1 LGIINNKDKRRRKT
15 MTGLLTNQQRSK
27 EYYRL
32 SYQCLQT
39 KAEKKCDGKCAF
51 CSLNVHLY
59 VDDPRDATLIKTSA
73 AVDYLNA
80 VAVSKQERANDLM
93 HLLGALFSAALAIAL
108 VVVPVGC
115 VVKSCKNASGGG
127 SASHNSAA
135 SYSSSTYNNSGAA
148 PPAERPTK
156 PSTP

>member
-1 LGIINNKDKRRRKT
+1 MAGML
-15 MTGLLTNQQRSK
+15 TGQQRSK

-51 CSLNVHLY
+51 CTLNVHLY

-73 AVDYLNA
+73 AVDYLKA
-80 VAVSKQERANDLM
+80 VAVSKQERANDLI
-93 HLLGALFSAALAIAL
+93 HLLGALFSAALVIAL
-108 VVVPVGC
+108 IVVPVGC
-115 VVKSCKNASGGG
+115 AVKSCKNAFSG
-127 SASHNSAA
+127 SSTSNYTATD
-135 SYSSSTYNNSGAA
+135 YSSSTYNYNSGAT